1 MRFKIVKGTAASDGT
16 PLCHTCRWATIV
28 HGPALGN
35 EIISCSRLS
44 DADGRIT
51 FPVVSCTAYND
62 RRLTSLRDMEDIA
75 WVLRSD
81 SRRKEVGFVRAR
93 DLKPAERYVLDD
105 DDWP

>member
-1 MRFKIVKGTAASDGT
+1 MRITIRNGTATGNGT

-28 HGPALGN
+28 RGPRLDH

-44 DADGRIT
+44 DRRSRIT
-51 FPVVSCTAYND
+51 FPVVSCTGYSD
-62 RRLTSLRDMEDIA
+62 RSLTSLRDMEDVA

-81 SRRKEVGFVRAR
+81 ERRKQIGFVRAR